1 MLKHK
6 ARKAITTGLAL
17 GMLATITMAA
27 PAIAETTDA
36 AATVTVSNTNNGDIL
51 TPDANGDFTYTND
64 SGMTTT
70 VHVVVSGNGSK
81 DENTGNYTVPA
92 LTYDKSNDDITFKAN
107 FNPNQGGMAMTGYT
121 KLDNAAGHYETN
133 SWEDDYSDSLPY
145 TIDENG
151 VTHINIHDA
160 FNISTQDIDGN
171 EDVYGGVAA
180 TWMKSWAAYDNFRL
194 QVNKGDGEFAS
205 NDPAMMFTPTAE
217 DMGNGF
223 TIPKTSLPT
232 KEGYHIKAFRTDKY
246 NQDVPVN
253 FTADGNAVL
262 SLAELTHTRIMAD
275 GATRYSRADT
285 WFNSITPIF
294 EADETT
300 PNPDANVV
308 TRYIIDGNGGTT
320 ATGETTIDVT
330 ADQNDHNGVWPPD
343 IEELFKRDGYRI
355 VGVSVHAQDDKADT
369 PAPEMPYPVA
379 DGTKTTTIDNT
390 GKKIITFT
398 KYIQWAKNDDITFID
413 GASKQFTNVPTDAGE
428 IKAPTNFVDK
438 NGNPVIGFTSI
449 RTGESVKPGQRIPDT
464 KKGNTFYAVFNGGE
478 LTDLIPEPDPVT
490 PPTPG
495 TDDNTQTDGVPPT
508 IEPVVGKNTVM
519 FYSGKLNKGETSV
532 TNTGEHADIVAP
544 NSEYSL
550 TDGTMVKR
558 WVSTDDNIVLMPGG
572 HYDADSIKDKVFV
585 ADYVTP
591 SPHDYDPNQEYPQN
605 VSHIQLIFH
614 GNGGTDEHGAIQYA
628 TSGDP
633 SATDLPVRPTYT
645 REGYTFKGWS
655 RNGYGTEVNVIT
667 ANNMINLKSIGKR
680 SVMADPND
688 PHKVIVV
695 YNVYAIWEKNETT
708 PDTPVTPPTPDTPD
722 TPGETPGTVTPDN
735 PVTPGNQNSTSST
748 NETPSQSTDTEK
760 TSKKKTDNPE
770 TGDAASSAGIIAG
783 IGVIFTSLGIMRKRR
798 NQ

>member
-6 ARKAITTGLAL
+6 ARMAITAGLAFS
-17 GMLATITMAA
+17 MLTTIATVT
-27 PAIAETTDA
+27 PAIAETTDTA
-36 AATVTVSNTNNGDIL
+36 TTVTVSATNNDDIL

-92 LTYDKSNDDITFKAN
+92 LTYDKSNDGITFKAN

-121 KLDNAAGHYETN
+121 KLDNAAGNYETN

-151 VTHINIHDA
+151 VTHINVHDA

-171 EDVYGGVAA
+171 EDKYGGVAA
-180 TWMKSWAAYDNFRL
+180 TWMKSWAAYDNFKL
-194 QVNKGDGEFAS
+194 QVNKGNGEYAS
-205 NDPAMMFTPTAE
+205 NDPAVMFTPTAE

-223 TIPKTSLPT
+223 TIPKASLPT

-294 EADETT
+294 EADEVT
-300 PNPDANVV
+300 P
-308 TRYIIDGNGGTT
+308 
-320 ATGETTIDVT
+320 
-330 ADQNDHNGVWPPD
+330 
-343 IEELFKRDGYRI
+343 
-355 VGVSVHAQDDKADT
+355 T
-369 PAPEMPYPVA
+369 PTP
-379 DGTKTTTIDNT
+379 
-390 GKKIITFT
+390 
-398 KYIQWAKNDDITFID
+398 Q
-413 GASKQFTNVPTDAGE
+413 
-428 IKAPTNFVDK
+428 
-438 NGNPVIGFTSI
+438 
-449 RTGESVKPGQRIPDT
+449 
-464 KKGNTFYAVFNGGE
+464 
-478 LTDLIPEPDPVT
+478 PDPTPDPAT
-490 PPTPG
+490 PPAPG
-495 TDDNTQTDGVPPT
+495 TDNHTPTDGVPPT
-508 IEPVVGKNTVM
+508 IEPVEGKNTVM
-519 FYSGKLNKGETSV
+519 FYSGKLNKGETSI
-532 TNTGEHADIVAP
+532 TNTGEHADVVAP

-550 TDGTMVKR
+550 VDGTMVKR
-558 WVSTDDNIVLMPGG
+558 WVSTDGNIVLMPGG

-585 ADYVTP
+585 ADYVTN

-605 VSHIQLIFH
+605 VSQIQLIFH

-680 SVMADPND
+680 SAMADPND

-695 YNVYAIWEKNETT
+695 YNVYAIWEKDE
-708 PDTPVTPPTPDTPD
+708 VTPDTPD
-722 TPGETPGTVTPDN
+722 TPVETPGTVTPDN
-735 PVTPGNQNSTSST
+735 PATPGNQNSTSSI

-770 TGDAASSAGIIAG
+770 TGDAASSAGIISG
-783 IGVIFTSLGIMRKRR
+783 IGAIFTSLGIMRKRR

>member
-1 MLKHK
+1 M
-6 ARKAITTGLAL
+6 AITAGLAFS
-17 GMLATITMAA
+17 MFTTIATVT
-27 PAIAETTDA
+27 PAIAETTDTA
-36 AATVTVSNTNNGDIL
+36 TTVTVSTTNNDDIL

-64 SGMTTT
+64 SGMATT

-92 LTYDKSNDDITFKAN
+92 LTYNKSNDDVTFKEN

-121 KLDNAAGHYETN
+121 KLDNAAGNYETN

-151 VTHINIHDA
+151 VTHINVHDA

-171 EDVYGGVAA
+171 EEKYGGVAA
-180 TWMKSWAAYDNFRL
+180 TWMKSWAAYDNFKL
-194 QVNKGDGEFAS
+194 QVNKGNGEYAS
-205 NDPAMMFTPTAE
+205 NDPAVMFTPTAE

-223 TIPKTSLPT
+223 TIPKASLPT

-253 FTADGNAVL
+253 FTTDGNAVL

-294 EADETT
+294 EADEVT
-300 PNPDANVV
+300 PTPTPEPD
-308 TRYIIDGNGGTT
+308 
-320 ATGETTIDVT
+320 
-330 ADQNDHNGVWPPD
+330 
-343 IEELFKRDGYRI
+343 
-355 VGVSVHAQDDKADT
+355 
-369 PAPEMPYPVA
+369 
-379 DGTKTTTIDNT
+379 
-390 GKKIITFT
+390 
-398 KYIQWAKNDDITFID
+398 
-413 GASKQFTNVPTDAGE
+413 PT
-428 IKAPTNFVDK
+428 
-438 NGNPVIGFTSI
+438 
-449 RTGESVKPGQRIPDT
+449 
-464 KKGNTFYAVFNGGE
+464 
-478 LTDLIPEPDPVT
+478 PDPVT

-495 TDDNTQTDGVPPT
+495 TDNHTPTDGVPPT
-508 IEPVVGKNTVM
+508 IEPVEGKNTVM
-519 FYSGKLNKGETSV
+519 FYSGKLNKGETSI
-532 TNTGEHADIVAP
+532 TNTGEHADVVAP

-550 TDGTMVKR
+550 VDGTMVKR
-558 WVSTDDNIVLMPGG
+558 WVSTDGNIVLMPGG

-585 ADYVTP
+585 ADYVTN

-605 VSHIQLIFH
+605 VSQIQLIFH
-614 GNGGTDEHGAIQYA
+614 GNGGVDEHGAIQYA

-688 PHKVIVV
+688 PHKFIVV
-695 YNVYAIWEKNETT
+695 YNVYAIWEKDEVT
-708 PDTPVTPPTPDTPD
+708 PDNPVTPPAPDTPD

-735 PVTPGNQNSTSST
+735 PVTPDNKNSTSST
-748 NETPSQSTDTEK
+748 NETPSQPTDTEK

-783 IGVIFTSLGIMRKRR
+783 IGAIFTSLGIMRKRR

>member
-1 MLKHK
+1 M
-6 ARKAITTGLAL
+6 AITAGLAFS
-17 GMLATITMAA
+17 MFTTIATVT
-27 PAIAETTDA
+27 PAIAETTDTET
-36 AATVTVSNTNNGDIL
+36 TVTVSTTNNGDIL

-70 VHVVVSGNGSK
+70 VHVVVFGNGSK

-121 KLDNAAGHYETN
+121 KIDNAAGNYETN

-151 VTHINIHDA
+151 VTHINVHDT

-180 TWMKSWAAYDNFRL
+180 TWIKSWAAYDNFRL
-194 QVNKGDGEFAS
+194 QVNKGNGEYAS
-205 NDPAMMFTPTAE
+205 NDPAVMFTPTAE

-223 TIPKTSLPT
+223 TIPKASLPT

-246 NQDVPVN
+246 NQNVPVN

-294 EADETT
+294 EADEVT
-300 PNPDANVV
+300 P
-308 TRYIIDGNGGTT
+308 
-320 ATGETTIDVT
+320 
-330 ADQNDHNGVWPPD
+330 
-343 IEELFKRDGYRI
+343 
-355 VGVSVHAQDDKADT
+355 T
-369 PAPEMPYPVA
+369 PTP
-379 DGTKTTTIDNT
+379 
-390 GKKIITFT
+390 
-398 KYIQWAKNDDITFID
+398 Q
-413 GASKQFTNVPTDAGE
+413 
-428 IKAPTNFVDK
+428 
-438 NGNPVIGFTSI
+438 
-449 RTGESVKPGQRIPDT
+449 
-464 KKGNTFYAVFNGGE
+464 
-478 LTDLIPEPDPVT
+478 PDPTPDPAT
-490 PPTPG
+490 PPAPG
-495 TDDNTQTDGVPPT
+495 TDNRTPTDGVPPT
-508 IEPVVGKNTVM
+508 IEPVEGKNTVM
-519 FYSGKLNKGETSV
+519 FYSGKLNKGETSI
-532 TNTGEHADIVAP
+532 TNTGEHADVVTP

-550 TDGTMVKR
+550 VDGTMVKR
-558 WVSTDDNIVLMPGG
+558 WVSTDGSIVLMPGG

-585 ADYVTP
+585 ADYVTN

-605 VSHIQLIFH
+605 VSQIQLIFH
-614 GNGGTDEHGAIQYA
+614 GNGGIDEHGAIQYA

-680 SVMADPND
+680 SVVADPND
-688 PHKVIVV
+688 PHKFIVV
-695 YNVYAIWEKNETT
+695 YNVYAIWEKDEVT
-708 PDTPVTPPTPDTPD
+708 PDNPVTPTTPDTPD
-722 TPGETPGTVTPDN
+722 TPGETPGTVAPDN
-735 PVTPGNQNSTSST
+735 PATPGNQNSTSSI

-783 IGVIFTSLGIMRKRR
+783 IGAIFTSLGIMRKRR

>member
-6 ARKAITTGLAL
+6 ARMAITAGLAFS
-17 GMLATITMAA
+17 MLTTIATVT
-27 PAIAETTDA
+27 PAIAETTDTET
-36 AATVTVSNTNNGDIL
+36 TVTVSTTNNDDIL

-81 DENTGNYTVPA
+81 DENTGNYTAPA

-121 KLDNAAGHYETN
+121 KIDNAAGNYETN

-171 EDVYGGVAA
+171 EEKYGGVAA
-180 TWMKSWAAYDNFRL
+180 TWMKSWAAYDNFKL
-194 QVNKGDGEFAS
+194 QVNKGNGEYAS
-205 NDPAMMFTPTAE
+205 NDPAVMFTPTAE
-217 DMGNGF
+217 DMGNDF
-223 TIPKTSLPT
+223 TIPKASLPT

-246 NQDVPVN
+246 NQNVPVN

-294 EADETT
+294 EADEVT
-300 PNPDANVV
+300 PTPTPEPD
-308 TRYIIDGNGGTT
+308 
-320 ATGETTIDVT
+320 
-330 ADQNDHNGVWPPD
+330 
-343 IEELFKRDGYRI
+343 
-355 VGVSVHAQDDKADT
+355 
-369 PAPEMPYPVA
+369 
-379 DGTKTTTIDNT
+379 
-390 GKKIITFT
+390 
-398 KYIQWAKNDDITFID
+398 
-413 GASKQFTNVPTDAGE
+413 PT
-428 IKAPTNFVDK
+428 
-438 NGNPVIGFTSI
+438 
-449 RTGESVKPGQRIPDT
+449 
-464 KKGNTFYAVFNGGE
+464 
-478 LTDLIPEPDPVT
+478 PDPVT

-495 TDDNTQTDGVPPT
+495 TDDHTPTDGVPPT
-508 IEPVVGKNTVM
+508 IEPVEGKNTVM
-519 FYSGKLNKGETSV
+519 FYSGKLNKGETSI
-532 TNTGEHADIVAP
+532 TNTGEHADVVAP

-550 TDGTMVKR
+550 VDGTMVKR
-558 WVSTDDNIVLMPGG
+558 WVSTDGNIVLMPGG

-585 ADYVTP
+585 ADYVTN

-605 VSHIQLIFH
+605 VSQIQLIFH
-614 GNGGTDEHGAIQYA
+614 GNGGVDEHGAIQYA

-680 SVMADPND
+680 SVMTDPND
-688 PHKVIVV
+688 PHKFIVV
-695 YNVYAIWEKNETT
+695 YNVYAIWEKDEVTPDN
-708 PDTPVTPPTPDTPD
+708 PDTPPAPDTPD
-722 TPGETPGTVTPDN
+722 TPGETPDTVTPDN
-735 PVTPGNQNSTSST
+735 PITPDNQNSTSST
-748 NETPSQSTDTEK
+748 DNAPSQSTDTEK

-783 IGVIFTSLGIMRKRR
+783 IGAIFTSLGIMRKRR

>member
-6 ARKAITTGLAL
+6 ARMAITAGLAFS
-17 GMLATITMAA
+17 MFTTIATVT
-27 PAIAETTDA
+27 PAIAETTDTA
-36 AATVTVSNTNNGDIL
+36 TTVTVSTTNNDDIL
-51 TPDANGDFTYTND
+51 TPDTNGDFTYTND

-70 VHVVVSGNGSK
+70 VNVVVSGNGSK

-121 KLDNAAGHYETN
+121 KVDNAAGNYETN

-151 VTHINIHDA
+151 VTHINVHDA

-171 EDVYGGVAA
+171 EDKYGGVAA
-180 TWMKSWAAYDNFRL
+180 TWMKSWAAYDNFKL
-194 QVNKGDGEFAS
+194 QVNKGNGEYAS
-205 NDPAMMFTPTAE
+205 NDPAVMFTPTAE

-223 TIPKTSLPT
+223 TIPKASLPT

-294 EADETT
+294 EADEVT
-300 PNPDANVV
+300 PTPTPEPD
-308 TRYIIDGNGGTT
+308 
-320 ATGETTIDVT
+320 
-330 ADQNDHNGVWPPD
+330 
-343 IEELFKRDGYRI
+343 
-355 VGVSVHAQDDKADT
+355 
-369 PAPEMPYPVA
+369 
-379 DGTKTTTIDNT
+379 
-390 GKKIITFT
+390 
-398 KYIQWAKNDDITFID
+398 
-413 GASKQFTNVPTDAGE
+413 PT
-428 IKAPTNFVDK
+428 
-438 NGNPVIGFTSI
+438 
-449 RTGESVKPGQRIPDT
+449 
-464 KKGNTFYAVFNGGE
+464 
-478 LTDLIPEPDPVT
+478 PDPVT

-495 TDDNTQTDGVPPT
+495 TDNHTPTDGVPP
-508 IEPVVGKNTVM
+508 ILEPVEGKNTVM
-519 FYSGKLNKGETSV
+519 FYSGKLNKGETSI
-532 TNTGEHADIVAP
+532 TNTGEHVDVVAP

-550 TDGTMVKR
+550 ADGTMVKR
-558 WVSTDDNIVLMPGG
+558 WVSTDGNIVLMPGG

-585 ADYVTP
+585 ADYITN

-605 VSHIQLIFH
+605 VSQIQLIFH
-614 GNGGTDEHGAIQYA
+614 GNGGVDEHGAIQYA

-695 YNVYAIWEKNETT
+695 YNVYAIWEKDEVT
-708 PDTPVTPPTPDTPD
+708 PDNPD

-735 PVTPGNQNSTSST
+735 PVTPGSQNSTSST

-783 IGVIFTSLGIMRKRR
+783 IGTIFTSLGIMRKRR

>member
-6 ARKAITTGLAL
+6 ARMAITAGLAFS
-17 GMLATITMAA
+17 MFTTIATVT
-27 PAIAETTDA
+27 PAIAETTDTA
-36 AATVTVSNTNNGDIL
+36 TTVTVSTTNNDDIL

-81 DENTGNYTVPA
+81 DENTGNYTAPA

-121 KLDNAAGHYETN
+121 KLDNAAGNYETN

-151 VTHINIHDA
+151 VTHINVHDA

-171 EDVYGGVAA
+171 EDKYGGVAA
-180 TWMKSWAAYDNFRL
+180 TWMKSWAAYDNFKL
-194 QVNKGDGEFAS
+194 QVNKGNGEYAS
-205 NDPAMMFTPTAE
+205 NDPAVMFTPTAE

-223 TIPKTSLPT
+223 TIPKASLPT

-246 NQDVPVN
+246 NQNVPVN

-294 EADETT
+294 EADEVTQT
-300 PNPDANVV
+300 PTPEPD
-308 TRYIIDGNGGTT
+308 
-320 ATGETTIDVT
+320 
-330 ADQNDHNGVWPPD
+330 
-343 IEELFKRDGYRI
+343 
-355 VGVSVHAQDDKADT
+355 
-369 PAPEMPYPVA
+369 
-379 DGTKTTTIDNT
+379 
-390 GKKIITFT
+390 
-398 KYIQWAKNDDITFID
+398 
-413 GASKQFTNVPTDAGE
+413 PT
-428 IKAPTNFVDK
+428 
-438 NGNPVIGFTSI
+438 
-449 RTGESVKPGQRIPDT
+449 
-464 KKGNTFYAVFNGGE
+464 
-478 LTDLIPEPDPVT
+478 PDPVT

-495 TDDNTQTDGVPPT
+495 TDDNTPTDGVPPT
-508 IEPVVGKNTVM
+508 IEPVEGKNTVM
-519 FYSGKLNKGETSV
+519 FYSGKLNKGETSI
-532 TNTGEHADIVAP
+532 TNTGEHADVVAP

-550 TDGTMVKR
+550 VNGTMVKR
-558 WVSTDDNIVLMPGG
+558 WVSTDGNIVLMPGG

-585 ADYVTP
+585 ADYVTN

-605 VSHIQLIFH
+605 VSQIQLIFH
-614 GNGGTDEHGAIQYA
+614 GNGGVDEHGAIQYA

-688 PHKVIVV
+688 PHKFIVV
-695 YNVYAIWEKNETT
+695 YNVYAIWEKDEVT
-708 PDTPVTPPTPDTPD
+708 PDNPVTPPTPDTPD

-735 PVTPGNQNSTSST
+735 PVTPDNQNSTSST

-783 IGVIFTSLGIMRKRR
+783 IGAIFTSLGIMRKRR

>member
-6 ARKAITTGLAL
+6 ARMAITAGLAFS
-17 GMLATITMAA
+17 MLTTIATVT
-27 PAIAETTDA
+27 PAIAETTDTET
-36 AATVTVSNTNNGDIL
+36 TVTVSTTNNDDIL
-51 TPDANGDFTYTND
+51 TPDANGDLTYTND

-121 KLDNAAGHYETN
+121 KLDNAAGNYETN

-151 VTHINIHDA
+151 VTHINVHDA

-171 EDVYGGVAA
+171 EDKYGGVAA
-180 TWMKSWAAYDNFRL
+180 TWMKSWAAYDNFKL
-194 QVNKGDGEFAS
+194 QVNKGNGEYAS
-205 NDPAMMFTPTAE
+205 NDPAVMFTPTAE

-223 TIPKTSLPT
+223 TIPKASLPT

-246 NQDVPVN
+246 NQNVPVN

-294 EADETT
+294 EADEVT
-300 PNPDANVV
+300 PTPTPEPD
-308 TRYIIDGNGGTT
+308 
-320 ATGETTIDVT
+320 
-330 ADQNDHNGVWPPD
+330 
-343 IEELFKRDGYRI
+343 
-355 VGVSVHAQDDKADT
+355 
-369 PAPEMPYPVA
+369 
-379 DGTKTTTIDNT
+379 
-390 GKKIITFT
+390 
-398 KYIQWAKNDDITFID
+398 
-413 GASKQFTNVPTDAGE
+413 PT
-428 IKAPTNFVDK
+428 
-438 NGNPVIGFTSI
+438 
-449 RTGESVKPGQRIPDT
+449 
-464 KKGNTFYAVFNGGE
+464 
-478 LTDLIPEPDPVT
+478 PDPVT

-495 TDDNTQTDGVPPT
+495 TDNHTPTDGVPPT
-508 IEPVVGKNTVM
+508 IEPVEGKNTVM
-519 FYSGKLNKGETSV
+519 FYSGKLNKGETSI
-532 TNTGEHADIVAP
+532 TNTGEHADVVAP

-550 TDGTMVKR
+550 VDGTMVKR
-558 WVSTDDNIVLMPGG
+558 WVSTDGNIVLMPGG

-585 ADYVTP
+585 ADYVTN

-605 VSHIQLIFH
+605 VSQIQLIFH
-614 GNGGTDEHGAIQYA
+614 GNGGIDEHGAIQYVI
-628 TSGDP
+628 SGDP

-655 RNGYGTEVNVIT
+655 RNGYGTEINVIT

-688 PHKVIVV
+688 PHKFVVV
-695 YNVYAIWEKNETT
+695 YNVYAIWEKDEVTPDN
-708 PDTPVTPPTPDTPD
+708 PDTPPAPDTPD

-735 PVTPGNQNSTSST
+735 PATPGNQNSTSST

-770 TGDAASSAGIIAG
+770 TGDTASSAGIIAG
-783 IGVIFTSLGIMRKRR
+783 IGAIFTSLGIMRKRR

>member
-6 ARKAITTGLAL
+6 ARMAITAGLAFS
-17 GMLATITMAA
+17 MFTTIATVT
-27 PAIAETTDA
+27 PAIAETTDTA
-36 AATVTVSNTNNGDIL
+36 TTVTVSTTNNDDIL

-92 LTYDKSNDDITFKAN
+92 LTYDKSNYDITFKAN

-121 KLDNAAGHYETN
+121 KIDNAAGNYETN

-151 VTHINIHDA
+151 VTHINVHDT

-171 EDVYGGVAA
+171 EDKYGGVAA
-180 TWMKSWAAYDNFRL
+180 TWMKSWAAYDNFKL
-194 QVNKGDGEFAS
+194 QVNKGNGEYAS
-205 NDPAMMFTPTAE
+205 NDPAVMFTPTAE

-223 TIPKTSLPT
+223 TIPKASLPT
-232 KEGYHIKAFRTDKY
+232 KEGYHIKAFHTDKY
-246 NQDVPVN
+246 DQDVPVN

-294 EADETT
+294 EADEVT
-300 PNPDANVV
+300 P
-308 TRYIIDGNGGTT
+308 
-320 ATGETTIDVT
+320 
-330 ADQNDHNGVWPPD
+330 
-343 IEELFKRDGYRI
+343 
-355 VGVSVHAQDDKADT
+355 T
-369 PAPEMPYPVA
+369 PAP
-379 DGTKTTTIDNT
+379 
-390 GKKIITFT
+390 
-398 KYIQWAKNDDITFID
+398 Q
-413 GASKQFTNVPTDAGE
+413 
-428 IKAPTNFVDK
+428 
-438 NGNPVIGFTSI
+438 
-449 RTGESVKPGQRIPDT
+449 
-464 KKGNTFYAVFNGGE
+464 
-478 LTDLIPEPDPVT
+478 PDPTPDPAT
-490 PPTPG
+490 PPAPG
-495 TDDNTQTDGVPPT
+495 TDNHTPTDGVPPT
-508 IEPVVGKNTVM
+508 IEPVEGKNTVM
-519 FYSGKLNKGETSV
+519 FYSGKLNKGETSI
-532 TNTGEHADIVAP
+532 TNTGEHADVVAP

-550 TDGTMVKR
+550 VDGTMVKR
-558 WVSTDDNIVLMPGG
+558 WVSTDGNIVLMPGG

-585 ADYVTP
+585 ADYVTN

-605 VSHIQLIFH
+605 VSQIQLIFH
-614 GNGGTDEHGAIQYA
+614 GNGGVDEHGAIQYA

-655 RNGYGTEVNVIT
+655 RNGYGSEVNVIT

-695 YNVYAIWEKNETT
+695 YNVYAIWEKDEVT
-708 PDTPVTPPTPDTPD
+708 PDNPDTPPTPDTPD

-735 PVTPGNQNSTSST
+735 PVTPDNQNSTSST

-783 IGVIFTSLGIMRKRR
+783 IGAIFTSLGIMRKRR

>member
-1 MLKHK
+1 M
-6 ARKAITTGLAL
+6 AITAGLAFS
-17 GMLATITMAA
+17 MFTTIATVT
-27 PAIAETTDA
+27 PAIAETTDTET
-36 AATVTVSNTNNGDIL
+36 TVTVSTTNNDDIL

-64 SGMTTT
+64 SGMTTK

-121 KLDNAAGHYETN
+121 KLDNAAGNYETN

-151 VTHINIHDA
+151 VTHINVHDA

-171 EDVYGGVAA
+171 EDKYGGVAA
-180 TWMKSWAAYDNFRL
+180 TWMKSWAAYDNFKL
-194 QVNKGDGEFAS
+194 QVNKGNGEYTS
-205 NDPAMMFTPTAE
+205 NDPAVMFTPTPE

-223 TIPKTSLPT
+223 TIQKASLPT

-246 NQDVPVN
+246 DQDVPVN
-253 FTADGNAVL
+253 FTTDGNAVL

-294 EADETT
+294 EADEVT
-300 PNPDANVV
+300 P
-308 TRYIIDGNGGTT
+308 
-320 ATGETTIDVT
+320 
-330 ADQNDHNGVWPPD
+330 
-343 IEELFKRDGYRI
+343 
-355 VGVSVHAQDDKADT
+355 T
-369 PAPEMPYPVA
+369 P
-379 DGTKTTTIDNT
+379 T
-390 GKKIITFT
+390 
-398 KYIQWAKNDDITFID
+398 
-413 GASKQFTNVPTDAGE
+413 
-428 IKAPTNFVDK
+428 
-438 NGNPVIGFTSI
+438 
-449 RTGESVKPGQRIPDT
+449 
-464 KKGNTFYAVFNGGE
+464 
-478 LTDLIPEPDPVT
+478 PEPDPTPDPAT

-495 TDDNTQTDGVPPT
+495 TDDSTPTDGVPPT
-508 IEPVVGKNTVM
+508 IEPVEGKNTVM
-519 FYSGKLNKGETSV
+519 FYSGKLNKGETSI
-532 TNTGEHADIVAP
+532 TNTGEHADVVAP

-550 TDGTMVKR
+550 ADGTMVKR
-558 WVSTDDNIVLMPGG
+558 WVSTDGNIVLMPGG

-585 ADYVTP
+585 ADYVTN

-605 VSHIQLIFH
+605 VSQIQLIFH
-614 GNGGTDEHGAIQYA
+614 GNGGVDEHGAIQYA

-695 YNVYAIWEKNETT
+695 YNVYAIWEKDEVTPDN
-708 PDTPVTPPTPDTPD
+708 PDTPPAPDTPD
-722 TPGETPGTVTPDN
+722 TPGETPGTVAPDN

-770 TGDAASSAGIIAG
+770 TGDAASSAGIIAD
-783 IGVIFTSLGIMRKRR
+783 IGTIFTSLGIMRKRR

>member
-1 MLKHK
+1 M
-6 ARKAITTGLAL
+6 AITAGLAFS
-17 GMLATITMAA
+17 MFTTIATVT
-27 PAIAETTDA
+27 PAIAETTDTET
-36 AATVTVSNTNNGDIL
+36 TVTVSTTNNDDIL

-64 SGMTTT
+64 FGMTTT

-121 KLDNAAGHYETN
+121 KLDNAAGNYETN

-151 VTHINIHDA
+151 VTHINVHDA

-171 EDVYGGVAA
+171 EDKYGGVAA
-180 TWMKSWAAYDNFRL
+180 TWMKSWAAYDNFKL
-194 QVNKGDGEFAS
+194 QVNKGNGEYAS
-205 NDPAMMFTPTAE
+205 NDPAVMFTPTAE

-223 TIPKTSLPT
+223 TIPKASLPT

-246 NQDVPVN
+246 DQDVPVN

-294 EADETT
+294 EADEVT
-300 PNPDANVV
+300 P
-308 TRYIIDGNGGTT
+308 
-320 ATGETTIDVT
+320 
-330 ADQNDHNGVWPPD
+330 
-343 IEELFKRDGYRI
+343 
-355 VGVSVHAQDDKADT
+355 T
-369 PAPEMPYPVA
+369 PTP
-379 DGTKTTTIDNT
+379 
-390 GKKIITFT
+390 
-398 KYIQWAKNDDITFID
+398 Q
-413 GASKQFTNVPTDAGE
+413 
-428 IKAPTNFVDK
+428 
-438 NGNPVIGFTSI
+438 
-449 RTGESVKPGQRIPDT
+449 
-464 KKGNTFYAVFNGGE
+464 
-478 LTDLIPEPDPVT
+478 PDPTPDPAT
-490 PPTPG
+490 PPAPG
-495 TDDNTQTDGVPPT
+495 TDNHTPTDGVPPT
-508 IEPVVGKNTVM
+508 IEPVEGKNTVM
-519 FYSGKLNKGETSV
+519 FYSGKLNKGETSI
-532 TNTGEHADIVAP
+532 TNTGEHADVVAP

-550 TDGTMVKR
+550 VDGTMVKR
-558 WVSTDDNIVLMPGG
+558 WVSIDGNIVLMPGG

-585 ADYVTP
+585 ADYVTN

-605 VSHIQLIFH
+605 VSQIQLIFH
-614 GNGGTDEHGAIQYA
+614 GNGGVDEHGAIQYA

-667 ANNMINLKSIGKR
+667 ANNMINLKSVGKR

-695 YNVYAIWEKNETT
+695 YNVYAIWEKDEVT
-708 PDTPVTPPTPDTPD
+708 PDNPVTPPAPDTPD

-735 PVTPGNQNSTSST
+735 PVTPDNQNSTSST

-783 IGVIFTSLGIMRKRR
+783 IGAIFTSLGIMRKRR

>member
-6 ARKAITTGLAL
+6 ARMAITAGLAFS
-17 GMLATITMAA
+17 MLTTIATVT
-27 PAIAETTDA
+27 PAIAETTDTETT
-36 AATVTVSNTNNGDIL
+36 ATVSTTNNDDIL

-121 KLDNAAGHYETN
+121 KLDNAAGNYETN

-151 VTHINIHDA
+151 VTHINVHDA

-171 EDVYGGVAA
+171 EDKYGGVAA
-180 TWMKSWAAYDNFRL
+180 TWMKSWAAYDNFKL
-194 QVNKGDGEFAS
+194 QVNKGNGEYAS
-205 NDPAMMFTPTAE
+205 NDQAVMFTPTAE

-223 TIPKTSLPT
+223 TIQKESLPT

-246 NQDVPVN
+246 DQDVPVN

-294 EADETT
+294 EADEVT
-300 PNPDANVV
+300 P
-308 TRYIIDGNGGTT
+308 
-320 ATGETTIDVT
+320 
-330 ADQNDHNGVWPPD
+330 
-343 IEELFKRDGYRI
+343 
-355 VGVSVHAQDDKADT
+355 T
-369 PAPEMPYPVA
+369 PTP
-379 DGTKTTTIDNT
+379 
-390 GKKIITFT
+390 
-398 KYIQWAKNDDITFID
+398 Q
-413 GASKQFTNVPTDAGE
+413 
-428 IKAPTNFVDK
+428 
-438 NGNPVIGFTSI
+438 
-449 RTGESVKPGQRIPDT
+449 
-464 KKGNTFYAVFNGGE
+464 
-478 LTDLIPEPDPVT
+478 PDPTPDPAT
-490 PPTPG
+490 PPAPG
-495 TDDNTQTDGVPPT
+495 TDNHTPTDGVPPT
-508 IEPVVGKNTVM
+508 IEPVEGKNTVM

-532 TNTGEHADIVAP
+532 TNTGEHADVVAP

-550 TDGTMVKR
+550 VDGTMVKR
-558 WVSTDDNIVLMPGG
+558 WVSTDGNIVLMPGG

-585 ADYVTP
+585 ADYVTN

-605 VSHIQLIFH
+605 VSQIQLIFH
-614 GNGGTDEHGAIQYA
+614 GNGGVDEHGAIQYA

-688 PHKVIVV
+688 PHKFIVV
-695 YNVYAIWEKNETT
+695 YNVYAIWEKDEVT
-708 PDTPVTPPTPDTPD
+708 PDNPVTPPTPDTPD
-722 TPGETPGTVTPDN
+722 APGETPGTVTPDN
-735 PVTPGNQNSTSST
+735 PVAPGNQNSTSST

-770 TGDAASSAGIIAG
+770 TGDAVSSEGIIAG
-783 IGVIFTSLGIMRKRR
+783 IGAIFTSLGIMRKRR

>member
-6 ARKAITTGLAL
+6 ARKAITAGLAFS
-17 GMLATITMAA
+17 MFTTIATVT
-27 PAIAETTDA
+27 PAIAETTDTA
-36 AATVTVSNTNNGDIL
+36 TTVTVSTTNNDDIL

-70 VHVVVSGNGSK
+70 VNVVVSGNGSK

-121 KLDNAAGHYETN
+121 KIDNAAGNYETN

-145 TIDENG
+145 TIDKNG
-151 VTHINIHDA
+151 VTHINVHDA

-171 EDVYGGVAA
+171 EDKYGGVAA
-180 TWMKSWAAYDNFRL
+180 TWMKSWAAYDNFKL
-194 QVNKGDGEFAS
+194 QVNKGNGEYAS
-205 NDPAMMFTPTAE
+205 NDPAVMFTPTAE

-223 TIPKTSLPT
+223 TIPKASLPT

-246 NQDVPVN
+246 NQNVPVN

-294 EADETT
+294 EADEVT
-300 PNPDANVV
+300 PTPTPTPEPD
-308 TRYIIDGNGGTT
+308 
-320 ATGETTIDVT
+320 
-330 ADQNDHNGVWPPD
+330 
-343 IEELFKRDGYRI
+343 
-355 VGVSVHAQDDKADT
+355 
-369 PAPEMPYPVA
+369 
-379 DGTKTTTIDNT
+379 
-390 GKKIITFT
+390 
-398 KYIQWAKNDDITFID
+398 
-413 GASKQFTNVPTDAGE
+413 PT
-428 IKAPTNFVDK
+428 
-438 NGNPVIGFTSI
+438 
-449 RTGESVKPGQRIPDT
+449 
-464 KKGNTFYAVFNGGE
+464 
-478 LTDLIPEPDPVT
+478 PDPVT

-495 TDDNTQTDGVPPT
+495 TDDSTPTDGVPPT
-508 IEPVVGKNTVM
+508 IEPVEGKNTVM
-519 FYSGKLNKGETSV
+519 FYSGKLNKGETSI
-532 TNTGEHADIVAP
+532 TNTGEHADVVAP

-550 TDGTMVKR
+550 ADGTMVKR
-558 WVSTDDNIVLMPGG
+558 WVSTDGNIVLMPGG

-585 ADYVTP
+585 ADYVTN

-605 VSHIQLIFH
+605 VSQIQLIFH
-614 GNGGTDEHGAIQYA
+614 GNGGVDEHGAIQYA

-695 YNVYAIWEKNETT
+695 YNVYAIWEKDEVT
-708 PDTPVTPPTPDTPD
+708 PDNPVTPPTPDTPD
-722 TPGETPGTVTPDN
+722 TPGETPGTVTSDN
-735 PVTPGNQNSTSST
+735 PVTPDNQNSTSST

-783 IGVIFTSLGIMRKRR
+783 IGAIFTSLGIMRKRR

>member
-17 GMLATITMAA
+17 GMLATITMVT
-27 PAIAETTDA
+27 PAIAETTDTA
-36 AATVTVSNTNNGDIL
+36 TTATVSTTNTDDIL

-121 KLDNAAGHYETN
+121 KIDNAAGNYETN
-133 SWEDDYSDSLPY
+133 SWEYDYSDSIPY

-151 VTHINIHDA
+151 VTHINVHDA

-171 EDVYGGVAA
+171 EDKYGGVAA
-180 TWMKSWAAYDNFRL
+180 TWMKSWAAYDNFKL
-194 QVNKGDGEFAS
+194 QVNKGNGEYAS
-205 NDPAMMFTPTAE
+205 NDPAVMFTPTAE

-294 EADETT
+294 EADE
-300 PNPDANVV
+300 V
-308 TRYIIDGNGGTT
+308 
-320 ATGETTIDVT
+320 
-330 ADQNDHNGVWPPD
+330 
-343 IEELFKRDGYRI
+343 
-355 VGVSVHAQDDKADT
+355 T
-369 PAPEMPYPVA
+369 PAPTPEP
-379 DGTKTTTIDNT
+379 D
-390 GKKIITFT
+390 
-398 KYIQWAKNDDITFID
+398 
-413 GASKQFTNVPTDAGE
+413 PT
-428 IKAPTNFVDK
+428 
-438 NGNPVIGFTSI
+438 
-449 RTGESVKPGQRIPDT
+449 
-464 KKGNTFYAVFNGGE
+464 
-478 LTDLIPEPDPVT
+478 PDPVT

-495 TDDNTQTDGVPPT
+495 TDNHTPTDGVPPT
-508 IEPVVGKNTVM
+508 IEPVEGKNTVM
-519 FYSGKLNKGETSV
+519 FYSGKLNKGETSI
-532 TNTGEHADIVAP
+532 TNTGEHADVVAP

-550 TDGTMVKR
+550 VDGTMVKR
-558 WVSTDDNIVLMPGG
+558 WVSTDGNIVLMPGG

-585 ADYVTP
+585 ADYVTN

-605 VSHIQLIFH
+605 VSQIQLIFH
-614 GNGGTDEHGAIQYA
+614 GNGGVDEHGAIQYA

-633 SATDLPVRPTYT
+633 SATDLSVRPTFT
-645 REGYTFKGWS
+645 RDGYTFKGWS

-688 PHKVIVV
+688 PHKFIVV
-695 YNVYAIWEKNETT
+695 YNVYAIWEKDEVT
-708 PDTPVTPPTPDTPD
+708 PDNPDTPPTPDTPD
-722 TPGETPGTVTPDN
+722 TPGETPDTVTPDN
-735 PVTPGNQNSTSST
+735 PATPGNQNSTSST

-760 TSKKKTDNPE
+760 ASKKKTDNPE

-783 IGVIFTSLGIMRKRR
+783 IGAIFTSLGIMRKRR
-798 NQ
+798 NH

>member
-1 MLKHK
+1 M
-6 ARKAITTGLAL
+6 AITAGLAFS
-17 GMLATITMAA
+17 MFTTIATVT
-27 PAIAETTDA
+27 PAIAETTDTA
-36 AATVTVSNTNNGDIL
+36 TTVTVSTTNNDDIL

-92 LTYDKSNDDITFKAN
+92 LTYDKSNYDITFKAN

-121 KLDNAAGHYETN
+121 KIDNAAGNYETN

-151 VTHINIHDA
+151 VTHINVHDT

-171 EDVYGGVAA
+171 EDKYGGVAA
-180 TWMKSWAAYDNFRL
+180 TWMKSWAAYDNFKL
-194 QVNKGDGEFAS
+194 QVNKGNGEYAS
-205 NDPAMMFTPTAE
+205 NDPAVMFTPTAE

-223 TIPKTSLPT
+223 TIPKASLPT
-232 KEGYHIKAFRTDKY
+232 KEGYHIKAFHTDKY
-246 NQDVPVN
+246 DQDVPVN

-294 EADETT
+294 EADEVT
-300 PNPDANVV
+300 P
-308 TRYIIDGNGGTT
+308 
-320 ATGETTIDVT
+320 
-330 ADQNDHNGVWPPD
+330 
-343 IEELFKRDGYRI
+343 
-355 VGVSVHAQDDKADT
+355 T
-369 PAPEMPYPVA
+369 PAP
-379 DGTKTTTIDNT
+379 
-390 GKKIITFT
+390 
-398 KYIQWAKNDDITFID
+398 Q
-413 GASKQFTNVPTDAGE
+413 
-428 IKAPTNFVDK
+428 
-438 NGNPVIGFTSI
+438 
-449 RTGESVKPGQRIPDT
+449 
-464 KKGNTFYAVFNGGE
+464 
-478 LTDLIPEPDPVT
+478 PDPTPDPAT
-490 PPTPG
+490 PPAPG
-495 TDDNTQTDGVPPT
+495 TDNHTPTDGVPPT
-508 IEPVVGKNTVM
+508 IEPVEGKNTVM
-519 FYSGKLNKGETSV
+519 FYSGKLNKGETSI
-532 TNTGEHADIVAP
+532 TNTGEHADVVAP

-550 TDGTMVKR
+550 VDGTMVKR
-558 WVSTDDNIVLMPGG
+558 WVSTDGNIVLMPGG

-585 ADYVTP
+585 ADYVTN

-605 VSHIQLIFH
+605 VSQIQLIFH
-614 GNGGTDEHGAIQYA
+614 GNGGVDEHGAIQYA

-655 RNGYGTEVNVIT
+655 RNGYGSEVNVIT

-695 YNVYAIWEKNETT
+695 YNVYAIWEKDEVT
-708 PDTPVTPPTPDTPD
+708 PDNPDTPPTPDTPD

-735 PVTPGNQNSTSST
+735 PVTPDNQNSTSST

-783 IGVIFTSLGIMRKRR
+783 IGAIFTSLGIMRKRR

>member
-17 GMLATITMAA
+17 GMLATITMVT
-27 PAIAETTDA
+27 PAIAETTDT

-121 KLDNAAGHYETN
+121 KLDNAAGNYETN

-151 VTHINIHDA
+151 VTHINVHDA

-171 EDVYGGVAA
+171 EDKYGGVAA
-180 TWMKSWAAYDNFRL
+180 TWMKSWAAYDNFKL
-194 QVNKGDGEFAS
+194 QVNKGNGEYAS
-205 NDPAMMFTPTAE
+205 NDPAVVFTPTAE

-223 TIPKTSLPT
+223 TIPKASLPT

-246 NQDVPVN
+246 NQNVPVN

-294 EADETT
+294 ETDEVTQT
-300 PNPDANVV
+300 PTPEPD
-308 TRYIIDGNGGTT
+308 
-320 ATGETTIDVT
+320 
-330 ADQNDHNGVWPPD
+330 
-343 IEELFKRDGYRI
+343 
-355 VGVSVHAQDDKADT
+355 
-369 PAPEMPYPVA
+369 
-379 DGTKTTTIDNT
+379 
-390 GKKIITFT
+390 
-398 KYIQWAKNDDITFID
+398 
-413 GASKQFTNVPTDAGE
+413 PT
-428 IKAPTNFVDK
+428 
-438 NGNPVIGFTSI
+438 
-449 RTGESVKPGQRIPDT
+449 
-464 KKGNTFYAVFNGGE
+464 
-478 LTDLIPEPDPVT
+478 PDPVT

-495 TDDNTQTDGVPPT
+495 TDDSTPTDGVPPT
-508 IEPVVGKNTVM
+508 IETVEGKNTVM
-519 FYSGKLNKGETSV
+519 FYSGKLNKGETSI
-532 TNTGEHADIVAP
+532 TNTGEHADVVAP

-550 TDGTMVKR
+550 VDGTMVKR
-558 WVSTDDNIVLMPGG
+558 WVSTDGNIVLMPGG

-585 ADYVTP
+585 ADYVTN

-605 VSHIQLIFH
+605 VSQIQLIFH
-614 GNGGTDEHGAIQYA
+614 GNGGVDEHGAIQYA

-633 SATDLPVRPTYT
+633 SVTDLPVRPTYT

-695 YNVYAIWEKNETT
+695 YNVYAIWEKDEAT
-708 PDTPVTPPTPDTPD
+708 PDNPVTPPAPDTPD
-722 TPGETPGTVTPDN
+722 TPGETPGTVTSDN
-735 PVTPGNQNSTSST
+735 PVTPDNQNSTSST

-783 IGVIFTSLGIMRKRR
+783 IGAIFTSLGIMRKRR

>member
-1 MLKHK
+1 M
-6 ARKAITTGLAL
+6 AITAGLAFS
-17 GMLATITMAA
+17 MFTTIATVT
-27 PAIAETTDA
+27 PAIAETTDTA
-36 AATVTVSNTNNGDIL
+36 TTVTVSTTNNDDIL

-92 LTYDKSNDDITFKAN
+92 LTYDKSNDDVTFKAN

-121 KLDNAAGHYETN
+121 KLDNAAGNYETN

-151 VTHINIHDA
+151 VTHINVHDA

-171 EDVYGGVAA
+171 EDKYGGVAA
-180 TWMKSWAAYDNFRL
+180 TWMKSWAAYDNFKL
-194 QVNKGDGEFAS
+194 QVNKGNGEYAS
-205 NDPAMMFTPTAE
+205 NDPAVMFTPTAE

-223 TIPKTSLPT
+223 TIPKASLPT

-246 NQDVPVN
+246 NQNVPVN
-253 FTADGNAVL
+253 FTADGNTVL

-294 EADETT
+294 EADEVT
-300 PNPDANVV
+300 P
-308 TRYIIDGNGGTT
+308 
-320 ATGETTIDVT
+320 
-330 ADQNDHNGVWPPD
+330 
-343 IEELFKRDGYRI
+343 
-355 VGVSVHAQDDKADT
+355 T
-369 PAPEMPYPVA
+369 P
-379 DGTKTTTIDNT
+379 T
-390 GKKIITFT
+390 
-398 KYIQWAKNDDITFID
+398 
-413 GASKQFTNVPTDAGE
+413 
-428 IKAPTNFVDK
+428 
-438 NGNPVIGFTSI
+438 
-449 RTGESVKPGQRIPDT
+449 
-464 KKGNTFYAVFNGGE
+464 
-478 LTDLIPEPDPVT
+478 PEPDPTPDPAT

-495 TDDNTQTDGVPPT
+495 TDNHTPTDGVPPT
-508 IEPVVGKNTVM
+508 IEPVEGKNTVM
-519 FYSGKLNKGETSV
+519 FYSGKLNKGETSI
-532 TNTGEHADIVAP
+532 TNTGEHADVVAP

-550 TDGTMVKR
+550 ADGTMVKR
-558 WVSTDDNIVLMPGG
+558 WVSTDGNIVLMPGG

-585 ADYVTP
+585 ADYVTN

-605 VSHIQLIFH
+605 VSQIQLIFH
-614 GNGGTDEHGAIQYA
+614 ANGGVDEHGAIQYA

-680 SVMADPND
+680 SVVADPND
-688 PHKVIVV
+688 PHKFIVV
-695 YNVYAIWEKNETT
+695 YNVYAIWEKDKVT
-708 PDTPVTPPTPDTPD
+708 PDNHDTPPAPDTPD
-722 TPGETPGTVTPDN
+722 TPGETPDTVTPDN
-735 PVTPGNQNSTSST
+735 PVTTDNQSNTSST
-748 NETPSQSTDTEK
+748 DNAPSQSTDTEK

-783 IGVIFTSLGIMRKRR
+783 IGAIFTSLGIMRKRR

>member
-1 MLKHK
+1 M
-6 ARKAITTGLAL
+6 AITAGLAFS
-17 GMLATITMAA
+17 MLTTIATVT
-27 PAIAETTDA
+27 PAIAETTDTET
-36 AATVTVSNTNNGDIL
+36 TVTVSTTNNDDIL
-51 TPDANGDFTYTND
+51 TSDANGDFTYTND

-81 DENTGNYTVPA
+81 DENAGNYTVPA

-121 KLDNAAGHYETN
+121 KLDNAAGNYETN

-151 VTHINIHDA
+151 VTHINVHDA

-171 EDVYGGVAA
+171 EDKYGGVAA
-180 TWMKSWAAYDNFRL
+180 TWMKSWAAYDNFKL
-194 QVNKGDGEFAS
+194 QVNKGNGEYAS
-205 NDPAMMFTPTAE
+205 NDPAVMFTPTAE

-223 TIPKTSLPT
+223 TIPKASLPT

-246 NQDVPVN
+246 DQDVPVN

-294 EADETT
+294 EADEVT
-300 PNPDANVV
+300 PTPTPKPD
-308 TRYIIDGNGGTT
+308 
-320 ATGETTIDVT
+320 
-330 ADQNDHNGVWPPD
+330 
-343 IEELFKRDGYRI
+343 
-355 VGVSVHAQDDKADT
+355 
-369 PAPEMPYPVA
+369 
-379 DGTKTTTIDNT
+379 
-390 GKKIITFT
+390 
-398 KYIQWAKNDDITFID
+398 
-413 GASKQFTNVPTDAGE
+413 PT
-428 IKAPTNFVDK
+428 
-438 NGNPVIGFTSI
+438 
-449 RTGESVKPGQRIPDT
+449 
-464 KKGNTFYAVFNGGE
+464 
-478 LTDLIPEPDPVT
+478 PDPVA

-495 TDDNTQTDGVPPT
+495 TDDNTPTDGIPPT
-508 IEPVVGKNTVM
+508 IEPVEGKNTVM
-519 FYSGKLNKGETSV
+519 FYSGKLNKGETSI
-532 TNTGEHADIVAP
+532 TNTGEHADVVAP

-550 TDGTMVKR
+550 ADGTMVKR
-558 WVSTDDNIVLMPGG
+558 WVSTDGSIVLMPGG

-585 ADYVTP
+585 ADYVTN

-605 VSHIQLIFH
+605 VSQIQLIFH

-680 SVMADPND
+680 SVMEDPND

-695 YNVYAIWEKNETT
+695 YNVYAIWEKDEVT
-708 PDTPVTPPTPDTPD
+708 PDNPVTPPAPDTPY
-722 TPGETPGTVTPDN
+722 TPSETPGTVTPDN
-735 PVTPGNQNSTSST
+735 PVTPDNQNSTSST

-783 IGVIFTSLGIMRKRR
+783 IGAIFTSLGIMRKRR

>member
-1 MLKHK
+1 MLKRK
-6 ARKAITTGLAL
+6 ARMAITAGLAFS
-17 GMLATITMAA
+17 MLTTIATVT
-27 PAIAETTDA
+27 PAIAETTDTET
-36 AATVTVSNTNNGDIL
+36 TVTVSTTNNDDIL

-81 DENTGNYTVPA
+81 DENTSNYTVPA

-121 KLDNAAGHYETN
+121 KLDNAAGNYETN

-151 VTHINIHDA
+151 VTHINVHDA

-171 EDVYGGVAA
+171 EDKYGGVAA
-180 TWMKSWAAYDNFRL
+180 TWMKSWAAYDNFKL
-194 QVNKGDGEFAS
+194 QVNKGNGEYAS
-205 NDPAMMFTPTAE
+205 NDPAVMFTPTAE

-223 TIPKTSLPT
+223 TIPKASLPT

-246 NQDVPVN
+246 NQNVPVN

-294 EADETT
+294 EADEVT
-300 PNPDANVV
+300 P
-308 TRYIIDGNGGTT
+308 
-320 ATGETTIDVT
+320 
-330 ADQNDHNGVWPPD
+330 
-343 IEELFKRDGYRI
+343 
-355 VGVSVHAQDDKADT
+355 T
-369 PAPEMPYPVA
+369 P
-379 DGTKTTTIDNT
+379 T
-390 GKKIITFT
+390 
-398 KYIQWAKNDDITFID
+398 
-413 GASKQFTNVPTDAGE
+413 
-428 IKAPTNFVDK
+428 
-438 NGNPVIGFTSI
+438 
-449 RTGESVKPGQRIPDT
+449 
-464 KKGNTFYAVFNGGE
+464 
-478 LTDLIPEPDPVT
+478 PEPDPTPDPVI

-495 TDDNTQTDGVPPT
+495 TDDNTPTDGVPPT
-508 IEPVVGKNTVM
+508 IEPVEGKNTVM
-519 FYSGKLNKGETSV
+519 FYSGKLNKGETSI
-532 TNTGEHADIVAP
+532 TNTGEHADVVAP

-550 TDGTMVKR
+550 VDGTMVKR
-558 WVSTDDNIVLMPGG
+558 WVSTDGNIVLMPGG

-585 ADYVTP
+585 ADYVTN

-605 VSHIQLIFH
+605 VSQIQLIFH
-614 GNGGTDEHGAIQYA
+614 GNGGVDEHGAIQYA

-695 YNVYAIWEKNETT
+695 YNVYAIWEKDEVTPDN
-708 PDTPVTPPTPDTPD
+708 PDTPPAPDTPD
-722 TPGETPGTVTPDN
+722 TPGETPDTVAPDN

-783 IGVIFTSLGIMRKRR
+783 IGAIFTSLGIMRKRR

>member
-1 MLKHK
+1 M
-6 ARKAITTGLAL
+6 AITTGLAL

-51 TPDANGDFTYTND
+51 TPNANGDFTYTND

-121 KLDNAAGHYETN
+121 KLDNAAGNYETN

-151 VTHINIHDA
+151 VTHINVHDA

-171 EDVYGGVAA
+171 EDKYGGVAA
-180 TWMKSWAAYDNFRL
+180 TWMKSWAAYDNFKL
-194 QVNKGDGEFAS
+194 QVNKGNGEYAS
-205 NDPAMMFTPTAE
+205 NDPAVMFTPTAE

-223 TIPKTSLPT
+223 TIPKASLPT

-246 NQDVPVN
+246 NQNVPVN

-294 EADETT
+294 EADEVT
-300 PNPDANVV
+300 PTPTPEPD
-308 TRYIIDGNGGTT
+308 
-320 ATGETTIDVT
+320 
-330 ADQNDHNGVWPPD
+330 
-343 IEELFKRDGYRI
+343 
-355 VGVSVHAQDDKADT
+355 
-369 PAPEMPYPVA
+369 
-379 DGTKTTTIDNT
+379 
-390 GKKIITFT
+390 
-398 KYIQWAKNDDITFID
+398 
-413 GASKQFTNVPTDAGE
+413 PT
-428 IKAPTNFVDK
+428 
-438 NGNPVIGFTSI
+438 
-449 RTGESVKPGQRIPDT
+449 
-464 KKGNTFYAVFNGGE
+464 
-478 LTDLIPEPDPVT
+478 PDPVT

-495 TDDNTQTDGVPPT
+495 TDDNTPTDGVPPT
-508 IEPVVGKNTVM
+508 VEPVEGKNTVM

-532 TNTGEHADIVAP
+532 TNTGEHADVVAP

-550 TDGTMVKR
+550 ADGTMIKR
-558 WVSTDDNIVLMPGG
+558 WVSTDGNIILMPGG

-585 ADYVTP
+585 ADYVTN
-591 SPHDYDPNQEYPQN
+591 SPHDYDPSQEYPQN
-605 VSHIQLIFH
+605 VSQIQLIFH
-614 GNGGTDEHGAIQYA
+614 GNGGVDEHGAIQYV

-633 SATDLPVRPTYT
+633 SATDLPVRLTYN

-688 PHKVIVV
+688 PHKFIVV
-695 YNVYAIWEKNETT
+695 YNVYAIWEKDEVTPDN
-708 PDTPVTPPTPDTPD
+708 PDTPPAPDTPD
-722 TPGETPGTVTPDN
+722 TPGETPDTVTPDN

-783 IGVIFTSLGIMRKRR
+783 IGAIFTSLGIMRKRR

>member
-1 MLKHK
+1 M
-6 ARKAITTGLAL
+6 AITAGLAFS
-17 GMLATITMAA
+17 MFTTIATVT
-27 PAIAETTDA
+27 PAIAETTDTA
-36 AATVTVSNTNNGDIL
+36 TTVTVSTTNNDDIL

-70 VHVVVSGNGSK
+70 VNVVVSGNGSK

-121 KLDNAAGHYETN
+121 KIDNAAGNYETN

-171 EDVYGGVAA
+171 EDKYGGVAA
-180 TWMKSWAAYDNFRL
+180 TWMKSWAAYDNFKL
-194 QVNKGDGEFAS
+194 QVNKGNGEYAS
-205 NDPAMMFTPTAE
+205 NDPAVMFTPTAE

-223 TIPKTSLPT
+223 TIPKASLPT

-294 EADETT
+294 EADEVT
-300 PNPDANVV
+300 PTPTPEPD
-308 TRYIIDGNGGTT
+308 
-320 ATGETTIDVT
+320 
-330 ADQNDHNGVWPPD
+330 
-343 IEELFKRDGYRI
+343 
-355 VGVSVHAQDDKADT
+355 
-369 PAPEMPYPVA
+369 
-379 DGTKTTTIDNT
+379 
-390 GKKIITFT
+390 
-398 KYIQWAKNDDITFID
+398 
-413 GASKQFTNVPTDAGE
+413 PT
-428 IKAPTNFVDK
+428 
-438 NGNPVIGFTSI
+438 
-449 RTGESVKPGQRIPDT
+449 
-464 KKGNTFYAVFNGGE
+464 
-478 LTDLIPEPDPVT
+478 PDPVT

-495 TDDNTQTDGVPPT
+495 TDNHTPTDGVPPT
-508 IEPVVGKNTVM
+508 IEPVEGKNTVM

-532 TNTGEHADIVAP
+532 TNTGEHADVVAP

-550 TDGTMVKR
+550 VDGTMVKR
-558 WVSTDDNIVLMPGG
+558 WVSTDGNIVLMPGG

-585 ADYVTP
+585 ADYVTN

-605 VSHIQLIFH
+605 VSQIQLIFH
-614 GNGGTDEHGAIQYA
+614 GNGGVDEHGAIQYA

-695 YNVYAIWEKNETT
+695 YNVYAIWEKDEVT
-708 PDTPVTPPTPDTPD
+708 PDNPVTPPAPDTPD
-722 TPGETPGTVTPDN
+722 TPGETPDTATPDN

-783 IGVIFTSLGIMRKRR
+783 IGAIFTSLGIMRKRR

>member
-1 MLKHK
+1 M
-6 ARKAITTGLAL
+6 AITAGLAFS
-17 GMLATITMAA
+17 MFTTIATVT
-27 PAIAETTDA
+27 PAIAETTDTA
-36 AATVTVSNTNNGDIL
+36 TTVTVSTTNNDDIL

-81 DENTGNYTVPA
+81 DESTGNYTVPA

-121 KLDNAAGHYETN
+121 KLDNAAGNYETN

-151 VTHINIHDA
+151 VTHINVHDA

-171 EDVYGGVAA
+171 EDKYGGVAA
-180 TWMKSWAAYDNFRL
+180 TWMKSWAAYDNFKL
-194 QVNKGDGEFAS
+194 QVNKGNGEYAS
-205 NDPAMMFTPTAE
+205 NDPAVMFTPTAE

-223 TIPKTSLPT
+223 TIPKASLPT

-246 NQDVPVN
+246 DQDVPVN

-294 EADETT
+294 EADEVT
-300 PNPDANVV
+300 P
-308 TRYIIDGNGGTT
+308 
-320 ATGETTIDVT
+320 
-330 ADQNDHNGVWPPD
+330 
-343 IEELFKRDGYRI
+343 
-355 VGVSVHAQDDKADT
+355 T
-369 PAPEMPYPVA
+369 PTP
-379 DGTKTTTIDNT
+379 
-390 GKKIITFT
+390 
-398 KYIQWAKNDDITFID
+398 Q
-413 GASKQFTNVPTDAGE
+413 
-428 IKAPTNFVDK
+428 
-438 NGNPVIGFTSI
+438 
-449 RTGESVKPGQRIPDT
+449 
-464 KKGNTFYAVFNGGE
+464 
-478 LTDLIPEPDPVT
+478 PDPTPDPAT
-490 PPTPG
+490 PPAPG
-495 TDDNTQTDGVPPT
+495 TDNHTPTDGVPPT
-508 IEPVVGKNTVM
+508 IEPVEGKNTVM
-519 FYSGKLNKGETSV
+519 FYSGKLNKGETSI
-532 TNTGEHADIVAP
+532 TNTGEHADVVAP

-550 TDGTMVKR
+550 VDGTMVKR
-558 WVSTDDNIVLMPGG
+558 WVSTDGNIVLMPGG

-585 ADYVTP
+585 ADYVTN

-605 VSHIQLIFH
+605 VSQIQLIFH
-614 GNGGTDEHGAIQYA
+614 GNGGVDEHGAIQYA

-667 ANNMINLKSIGKR
+667 ANNMINLKSVGKR

-695 YNVYAIWEKNETT
+695 YNVYAIWEKDEVTPDN
-708 PDTPVTPPTPDTPD
+708 PDTPPAPDTPD
-722 TPGETPGTVTPDN
+722 TPGETPDTVTPDN

-783 IGVIFTSLGIMRKRR
+783 IGAIFTSLGIMRKRR

>member
-1 MLKHK
+1 M
-6 ARKAITTGLAL
+6 AITAGLAFS
-17 GMLATITMAA
+17 MFATIATVT
-27 PAIAETTDA
+27 PAIAETTDTA
-36 AATVTVSNTNNGDIL
+36 TTATVSTTNNDDIL

-121 KLDNAAGHYETN
+121 KLDNAAGNYETN

-151 VTHINIHDA
+151 VTHINVHDT

-171 EDVYGGVAA
+171 EDKYGGVAA
-180 TWMKSWAAYDNFRL
+180 TWMKSWAAYDNFKL
-194 QVNKGDGEFAS
+194 QVNKGNGEYAS
-205 NDPAMMFTPTAE
+205 NDPAVMFTPTAE

-223 TIPKTSLPT
+223 TIPKASLPT

-246 NQDVPVN
+246 NQNVPVN

-294 EADETT
+294 EADEVT
-300 PNPDANVV
+300 PTPTPEPD
-308 TRYIIDGNGGTT
+308 
-320 ATGETTIDVT
+320 
-330 ADQNDHNGVWPPD
+330 
-343 IEELFKRDGYRI
+343 
-355 VGVSVHAQDDKADT
+355 
-369 PAPEMPYPVA
+369 
-379 DGTKTTTIDNT
+379 
-390 GKKIITFT
+390 
-398 KYIQWAKNDDITFID
+398 
-413 GASKQFTNVPTDAGE
+413 PT
-428 IKAPTNFVDK
+428 
-438 NGNPVIGFTSI
+438 
-449 RTGESVKPGQRIPDT
+449 
-464 KKGNTFYAVFNGGE
+464 
-478 LTDLIPEPDPVT
+478 PDPVT

-495 TDDNTQTDGVPPT
+495 TDDNTITDGVPPT
-508 IEPVVGKNTVM
+508 IEPVEGKNTVM
-519 FYSGKLNKGETSV
+519 FYSGKLNKGETSI
-532 TNTGEHADIVAP
+532 TNTGEHADVVAP

-550 TDGTMVKR
+550 VDGTMVKR
-558 WVSTDDNIVLMPGG
+558 WVSTDGNIVLMPGG

-585 ADYVTP
+585 ADYVTN

-605 VSHIQLIFH
+605 VSQIQLIFH
-614 GNGGTDEHGAIQYA
+614 GNGGVDEHGAIQYA

-688 PHKVIVV
+688 PHKFIVV
-695 YNVYAIWEKNETT
+695 YNVYAIWEKDEVTPDN
-708 PDTPVTPPTPDTPD
+708 PDTPPAPDTPD
-722 TPGETPGTVTPDN
+722 TPGETPDTVTPDN
-735 PVTPGNQNSTSST
+735 PITPGNQNSTSST

-783 IGVIFTSLGIMRKRR
+783 IGAIFTSLGIMRKRR

>member
-17 GMLATITMAA
+17 GMLATITMVT
-27 PAIAETTDA
+27 PAIAETTDTA
-36 AATVTVSNTNNGDIL
+36 TTATVSTANTGDIL

-81 DENTGNYTVPA
+81 DESTGNYTVPA

-121 KLDNAAGHYETN
+121 KLDNAAGNYETN

-194 QVNKGDGEFAS
+194 QVNKGDGKFAS
-205 NDPAMMFTPTAE
+205 NDPAVMFTPTAE

-223 TIPKTSLPT
+223 TISKASLPT

-246 NQDVPVN
+246 NQNVPVN

-275 GATRYSRADT
+275 GSTRYSRADT
-285 WFNSITPIF
+285 WFNSITPVF
-294 EADETT
+294 EADETEPT
-300 PNPDANVV
+300 P
-308 TRYIIDGNGGTT
+308 
-320 ATGETTIDVT
+320 
-330 ADQNDHNGVWPPD
+330 
-343 IEELFKRDGYRI
+343 
-355 VGVSVHAQDDKADT
+355 T
-369 PAPEMPYPVA
+369 P
-379 DGTKTTTIDNT
+379 T
-390 GKKIITFT
+390 
-398 KYIQWAKNDDITFID
+398 
-413 GASKQFTNVPTDAGE
+413 PT
-428 IKAPTNFVDK
+428 
-438 NGNPVIGFTSI
+438 
-449 RTGESVKPGQRIPDT
+449 
-464 KKGNTFYAVFNGGE
+464 
-478 LTDLIPEPDPVT
+478 PEPE
-490 PPTPG
+490 PTP
-495 TDDNTQTDGVPPT
+495 DNGEHTPTDGVPPT
-508 IEPVVGKNTVM
+508 IEPVEGKNTVM
-519 FYSGKLNKGETSV
+519 FYSGKLNKGETSI
-532 TNTGEHADIVAP
+532 TNTGEHADVVAP

-550 TDGTMVKR
+550 ADGTMVKR
-558 WVSTDDNIVLMPGG
+558 WVSTDGNIVLMPGG

-585 ADYVTP
+585 ADYVTN

-605 VSHIQLIFH
+605 VSQIQLIFH

-688 PHKVIVV
+688 PHKFIVV
-695 YNVYAIWEKNETT
+695 YNVYAIWEKDEVT
-708 PDTPVTPPTPDTPD
+708 PDNPVTPPTPDTPD
-722 TPGETPGTVTPDN
+722 TPGETPGKVTPDN

-783 IGVIFTSLGIMRKRR
+783 IGAIFTSLGIMRKRR

>member
-6 ARKAITTGLAL
+6 ARMAITAGLAFS
-17 GMLATITMAA
+17 MFTTIATVT
-27 PAIAETTDA
+27 PAIAETTDTA
-36 AATVTVSNTNNGDIL
+36 TTVTVSTTNNDDIL

-121 KLDNAAGHYETN
+121 KLDNAAGNYETN

-151 VTHINIHDA
+151 VTHINVHDA

-171 EDVYGGVAA
+171 EDKYGGVAA
-180 TWMKSWAAYDNFRL
+180 TWMKSWAAYDNFKL
-194 QVNKGDGEFAS
+194 QVNKGNGEYAS
-205 NDPAMMFTPTAE
+205 NDPAVMFTPTAE

-223 TIPKTSLPT
+223 TIPKASLPT

-246 NQDVPVN
+246 DQDVPVN

-294 EADETT
+294 EADEVT
-300 PNPDANVV
+300 P
-308 TRYIIDGNGGTT
+308 
-320 ATGETTIDVT
+320 
-330 ADQNDHNGVWPPD
+330 
-343 IEELFKRDGYRI
+343 
-355 VGVSVHAQDDKADT
+355 T
-369 PAPEMPYPVA
+369 PTP
-379 DGTKTTTIDNT
+379 
-390 GKKIITFT
+390 
-398 KYIQWAKNDDITFID
+398 Q
-413 GASKQFTNVPTDAGE
+413 
-428 IKAPTNFVDK
+428 
-438 NGNPVIGFTSI
+438 
-449 RTGESVKPGQRIPDT
+449 
-464 KKGNTFYAVFNGGE
+464 
-478 LTDLIPEPDPVT
+478 PDPTPDPAT
-490 PPTPG
+490 PPAPG
-495 TDDNTQTDGVPPT
+495 TDNHTPTDGVPPT
-508 IEPVVGKNTVM
+508 IEPVEGKNTVM
-519 FYSGKLNKGETSV
+519 FYSGKLNKGETSI
-532 TNTGEHADIVAP
+532 TNTGEHADVVAP

-558 WVSTDDNIVLMPGG
+558 WVSTDGSIVLMPGG

-585 ADYVTP
+585 ADYVIN
-591 SPHDYDPNQEYPQN
+591 SPHDYDQNQEYPQN
-605 VSHIQLIFH
+605 VSQIQLIFH
-614 GNGGTDEHGAIQYA
+614 GNGGVDEHGAIQYA

-695 YNVYAIWEKNETT
+695 YNVYAIWEKDEVT
-708 PDTPVTPPTPDTPD
+708 PDNPVTPPAPDTPD

-783 IGVIFTSLGIMRKRR
+783 IGAIFTSLGIMRKRR

>member
-17 GMLATITMAA
+17 GMLATIAMAA

-81 DENTGNYTVPA
+81 DENTGNYTAPA

-121 KLDNAAGHYETN
+121 KLDNAAGNYETN

-151 VTHINIHDA
+151 VTHINVHDT

-171 EDVYGGVAA
+171 EDKYGGVAA
-180 TWMKSWAAYDNFRL
+180 TWMKSWAAYDNFKL
-194 QVNKGDGEFAS
+194 QVNKGNGEYAS
-205 NDPAMMFTPTAE
+205 NDPAVMFTPTAE
-217 DMGNGF
+217 DMGNCF
-223 TIPKTSLPT
+223 TIPKASLPT

-253 FTADGNAVL
+253 FTTDGNAVL

-294 EADETT
+294 EADEVT
-300 PNPDANVV
+300 P
-308 TRYIIDGNGGTT
+308 
-320 ATGETTIDVT
+320 
-330 ADQNDHNGVWPPD
+330 
-343 IEELFKRDGYRI
+343 
-355 VGVSVHAQDDKADT
+355 T
-369 PAPEMPYPVA
+369 PTP
-379 DGTKTTTIDNT
+379 
-390 GKKIITFT
+390 
-398 KYIQWAKNDDITFID
+398 Q
-413 GASKQFTNVPTDAGE
+413 
-428 IKAPTNFVDK
+428 
-438 NGNPVIGFTSI
+438 
-449 RTGESVKPGQRIPDT
+449 
-464 KKGNTFYAVFNGGE
+464 
-478 LTDLIPEPDPVT
+478 PDPTPDPAT
-490 PPTPG
+490 PPAPG
-495 TDDNTQTDGVPPT
+495 TDNHTPTDGVPPT
-508 IEPVVGKNTVM
+508 IEPVEGKNTVM
-519 FYSGKLNKGETSV
+519 FYSGKLNKGETSI
-532 TNTGEHADIVAP
+532 TNTGEHADVVAP

-550 TDGTMVKR
+550 VDGTMVKR
-558 WVSTDDNIVLMPGG
+558 WVSTDGSIVLMPGG

-585 ADYVTP
+585 ADYVTN

-605 VSHIQLIFH
+605 VSQIQLIFH

-688 PHKVIVV
+688 PHKFIVV
-695 YNVYAIWEKNETT
+695 YNVYAIWEKDEVTPDN
-708 PDTPVTPPTPDTPD
+708 PDTPPAPDTPD
-722 TPGETPGTVTPDN
+722 TPGETPDTVTPDN

-770 TGDAASSAGIIAG
+770 TGDAASSAGIIAV
-783 IGVIFTSLGIMRKRR
+783 IGAIFTSLGVMRKRR

>member
-1 MLKHK
+1 M
-6 ARKAITTGLAL
+6 AITAGLAFS
-17 GMLATITMAA
+17 MLTTITTVT
-27 PAIAETTDA
+27 PAIAETTDTET
-36 AATVTVSNTNNGDIL
+36 TVTVSTTNNDDIL

-81 DENTGNYTVPA
+81 DENTGNYTAPA

-121 KLDNAAGHYETN
+121 KIDNAAGNYETN

-171 EDVYGGVAA
+171 EDKYGGVAA
-180 TWMKSWAAYDNFRL
+180 TWMKSWAAYDNFKL
-194 QVNKGDGEFAS
+194 QVNKGNGEYAS
-205 NDPAMMFTPTAE
+205 NDPAVMFTPTAE

-223 TIPKTSLPT
+223 TIPKASLPT

-246 NQDVPVN
+246 NQNVPVN

-294 EADETT
+294 EADEVT
-300 PNPDANVV
+300 P
-308 TRYIIDGNGGTT
+308 
-320 ATGETTIDVT
+320 
-330 ADQNDHNGVWPPD
+330 
-343 IEELFKRDGYRI
+343 
-355 VGVSVHAQDDKADT
+355 T
-369 PAPEMPYPVA
+369 PTP
-379 DGTKTTTIDNT
+379 
-390 GKKIITFT
+390 
-398 KYIQWAKNDDITFID
+398 Q
-413 GASKQFTNVPTDAGE
+413 
-428 IKAPTNFVDK
+428 
-438 NGNPVIGFTSI
+438 
-449 RTGESVKPGQRIPDT
+449 
-464 KKGNTFYAVFNGGE
+464 
-478 LTDLIPEPDPVT
+478 PDPTPDPAT
-490 PPTPG
+490 PPAPG
-495 TDDNTQTDGVPPT
+495 TDNHTPTDGVPPT
-508 IEPVVGKNTVM
+508 IEPVEGKNTVM
-519 FYSGKLNKGETSV
+519 FYSGKLNKGETSI
-532 TNTGEHADIVAP
+532 TNTGEHADVVAP

-550 TDGTMVKR
+550 VDGTMVKR
-558 WVSTDDNIVLMPGG
+558 WVSTDGNIVLMPGG

-585 ADYVTP
+585 ADYVTN

-605 VSHIQLIFH
+605 VSQIQLIFH
-614 GNGGTDEHGAIQYA
+614 GNGGVDEHGAIQYA

-688 PHKVIVV
+688 PHKFIVV
-695 YNVYAIWEKNETT
+695 YNVYAIWEKDKVT
-708 PDTPVTPPTPDTPD
+708 PDNPVTPPTPDTPD
-722 TPGETPGTVTPDN
+722 TPGETPGAVTPDN
-735 PVTPGNQNSTSST
+735 PVTPGNQNSTFST

-783 IGVIFTSLGIMRKRR
+783 IGAIFTSLGIMRKRR

>member
-6 ARKAITTGLAL
+6 ARMAITTGLAL

-107 FNPNQGGMAMTGYT
+107 FNPNQSGMAMTGYT
-121 KLDNAAGHYETN
+121 KLDNAAGNYETN

-151 VTHINIHDA
+151 VTHINVHDA

-171 EDVYGGVAA
+171 EDKYGGVAA
-180 TWMKSWAAYDNFRL
+180 TWMKSWAAYDNFKL
-194 QVNKGDGEFAS
+194 QVNKGNGEYAS
-205 NDPAMMFTPTAE
+205 NDPAVMFTPTAE

-223 TIPKTSLPT
+223 TIPKASLPT

-253 FTADGNAVL
+253 FTTDGNAVL

-294 EADETT
+294 EADEVT
-300 PNPDANVV
+300 PTPTPEPD
-308 TRYIIDGNGGTT
+308 
-320 ATGETTIDVT
+320 
-330 ADQNDHNGVWPPD
+330 
-343 IEELFKRDGYRI
+343 
-355 VGVSVHAQDDKADT
+355 
-369 PAPEMPYPVA
+369 
-379 DGTKTTTIDNT
+379 
-390 GKKIITFT
+390 
-398 KYIQWAKNDDITFID
+398 
-413 GASKQFTNVPTDAGE
+413 PT
-428 IKAPTNFVDK
+428 
-438 NGNPVIGFTSI
+438 
-449 RTGESVKPGQRIPDT
+449 
-464 KKGNTFYAVFNGGE
+464 
-478 LTDLIPEPDPVT
+478 PDPVT

-495 TDDNTQTDGVPPT
+495 TDDSTPTDGIPPT
-508 IEPVVGKNTVM
+508 IEPVEGKNTVM
-519 FYSGKLNKGETSV
+519 FYSGKLNKSETSV
-532 TNTGEHADIVAP
+532 ANTGEHADVVAP

-550 TDGTMVKR
+550 SDGTMVKR
-558 WVSTDDNIVLMPGG
+558 WVSTDGNIVLMPGG

-585 ADYVTP
+585 ADYVTN

-605 VSHIQLIFH
+605 VSQIQLIFH
-614 GNGGTDEHGAIQYA
+614 GNGGVDEHSAIQYA

-680 SVMADPND
+680 SVMTDPND

-695 YNVYAIWEKNETT
+695 YNVYAIWEKDEVT
-708 PDTPVTPPTPDTPD
+708 PDNPVTPPTPDTPD
-722 TPGETPGTVTPDN
+722 TPGETPDTVTPDN

-760 TSKKKTDNPE
+760 ASKKKTDNPE

>member
-1 MLKHK
+1 M
-6 ARKAITTGLAL
+6 AITAGLAFS
-17 GMLATITMAA
+17 MLTTIATVT
-27 PAIAETTDA
+27 PAIAETTDTA
-36 AATVTVSNTNNGDIL
+36 TTVTVSATNNDDIL

-92 LTYDKSNDDITFKAN
+92 LTYDKSNDGITFKAN

-121 KLDNAAGHYETN
+121 KLDNAAGNYETN

-151 VTHINIHDA
+151 VTHINVHDA

-171 EDVYGGVAA
+171 EDKYGGVAA
-180 TWMKSWAAYDNFRL
+180 TWMKSWAAYDNFKL
-194 QVNKGDGEFAS
+194 QVNKGNGEYAS
-205 NDPAMMFTPTAE
+205 NDPAVMFTPTAE

-223 TIPKTSLPT
+223 TIPKASLPT

-294 EADETT
+294 EADEVT
-300 PNPDANVV
+300 P
-308 TRYIIDGNGGTT
+308 
-320 ATGETTIDVT
+320 
-330 ADQNDHNGVWPPD
+330 
-343 IEELFKRDGYRI
+343 
-355 VGVSVHAQDDKADT
+355 T
-369 PAPEMPYPVA
+369 PTP
-379 DGTKTTTIDNT
+379 
-390 GKKIITFT
+390 
-398 KYIQWAKNDDITFID
+398 Q
-413 GASKQFTNVPTDAGE
+413 
-428 IKAPTNFVDK
+428 
-438 NGNPVIGFTSI
+438 
-449 RTGESVKPGQRIPDT
+449 
-464 KKGNTFYAVFNGGE
+464 
-478 LTDLIPEPDPVT
+478 PDPTPDPAT
-490 PPTPG
+490 PPAPG
-495 TDDNTQTDGVPPT
+495 TDNHTPTDGVPPT
-508 IEPVVGKNTVM
+508 IEPVEGKNTVM
-519 FYSGKLNKGETSV
+519 FYSGKLNKGETSI
-532 TNTGEHADIVAP
+532 TNTGEHADVVAP

-550 TDGTMVKR
+550 VDGTMVKR
-558 WVSTDDNIVLMPGG
+558 WVSTDGNIVLMPGG

-585 ADYVTP
+585 ADYVTN

-605 VSHIQLIFH
+605 VSQIQLIFH

-680 SVMADPND
+680 SAMADPND

-695 YNVYAIWEKNETT
+695 YNVYAIWEKDE
-708 PDTPVTPPTPDTPD
+708 VTPDTPD
-722 TPGETPGTVTPDN
+722 TPVETPGTVTPDN
-735 PVTPGNQNSTSST
+735 PATPGNQNSTSSI

-770 TGDAASSAGIIAG
+770 TGDAASSAGIISG
-783 IGVIFTSLGIMRKRR
+783 IGAIFTSLGIMRKRR

>member
-17 GMLATITMAA
+17 GVLATITMVT
-27 PAIAETTDA
+27 PAIAETTDT
-36 AATVTVSNTNNGDIL
+36 AATVTVSTTNNDDIL
-51 TPDANGDFTYTND
+51 TSDANGDFTYTND

-70 VHVVVSGNGSK
+70 VHAVVSGNGSK

-121 KLDNAAGHYETN
+121 KLDNAAGNYETN

-151 VTHINIHDA
+151 VTHINVHDA

-171 EDVYGGVAA
+171 EDKYGGVAA
-180 TWMKSWAAYDNFRL
+180 TWMKSWAAYDNFNL
-194 QVNKGDGEFAS
+194 QVNKGNGEYAS
-205 NDPAMMFTPTAE
+205 NDPAVMFAPTAE

-223 TIPKTSLPT
+223 TIPKASLPT

-246 NQDVPVN
+246 DQDVPVN

-294 EADETT
+294 EADEVT
-300 PNPDANVV
+300 P
-308 TRYIIDGNGGTT
+308 
-320 ATGETTIDVT
+320 
-330 ADQNDHNGVWPPD
+330 
-343 IEELFKRDGYRI
+343 
-355 VGVSVHAQDDKADT
+355 T
-369 PAPEMPYPVA
+369 PTP
-379 DGTKTTTIDNT
+379 
-390 GKKIITFT
+390 
-398 KYIQWAKNDDITFID
+398 Q
-413 GASKQFTNVPTDAGE
+413 
-428 IKAPTNFVDK
+428 
-438 NGNPVIGFTSI
+438 
-449 RTGESVKPGQRIPDT
+449 
-464 KKGNTFYAVFNGGE
+464 
-478 LTDLIPEPDPVT
+478 PDPTPDPAT
-490 PPTPG
+490 PPAPG
-495 TDDNTQTDGVPPT
+495 TDNHTPTDGVPPT
-508 IEPVVGKNTVM
+508 IKPVEGKNTVM
-519 FYSGKLNKGETSV
+519 FYSGKLNKGETSI
-532 TNTGEHADIVAP
+532 TNTGEHADVVAP

-550 TDGTMVKR
+550 VDGTMVKR
-558 WVSTDDNIVLMPGG
+558 WVSTDGNIVLMPGG

-585 ADYVTP
+585 ADYVTN

-605 VSHIQLIFH
+605 VSQIQLIFH
-614 GNGGTDEHGAIQYA
+614 GNGGVDEHGAIQYA

-695 YNVYAIWEKNETT
+695 YNVYAIWEKDEVT
-708 PDTPVTPPTPDTPD
+708 PDNPVTPLTPDTPD

-770 TGDAASSAGIIAG
+770 TGDAVSSAGIIAG
-783 IGVIFTSLGIMRKRR
+783 IGAIFTSLGIMRKRR

>member
-17 GMLATITMAA
+17 GMLATITMVT
-27 PAIAETTDA
+27 PAIAETTDTETT
-36 AATVTVSNTNNGDIL
+36 ATVSTTNNDDIL

-121 KLDNAAGHYETN
+121 KLDNAAGNYETN
-133 SWEDDYSDSLPY
+133 SWEYDYSDSLPY

-151 VTHINIHDA
+151 VTHINVHDA

-171 EDVYGGVAA
+171 EDKYGGVAA
-180 TWMKSWAAYDNFRL
+180 TWMKSWAAYDNFKL
-194 QVNKGDGEFAS
+194 QVNKGNGEYAS
-205 NDPAMMFTPTAE
+205 NDPAVMFTPTAE

-223 TIPKTSLPT
+223 TIPKASLPT

-246 NQDVPVN
+246 NQNAPVN

-294 EADETT
+294 EADEVT
-300 PNPDANVV
+300 P
-308 TRYIIDGNGGTT
+308 
-320 ATGETTIDVT
+320 
-330 ADQNDHNGVWPPD
+330 
-343 IEELFKRDGYRI
+343 
-355 VGVSVHAQDDKADT
+355 T
-369 PAPEMPYPVA
+369 PEPE
-379 DGTKTTTIDNT
+379 
-390 GKKIITFT
+390 
-398 KYIQWAKNDDITFID
+398 
-413 GASKQFTNVPTDAGE
+413 PT
-428 IKAPTNFVDK
+428 
-438 NGNPVIGFTSI
+438 
-449 RTGESVKPGQRIPDT
+449 
-464 KKGNTFYAVFNGGE
+464 
-478 LTDLIPEPDPVT
+478 PDPVT

-495 TDDNTQTDGVPPT
+495 TDNSTPTDGIPPT
-508 IEPVVGKNTVM
+508 IEPVEGKNTVM
-519 FYSGKLNKGETSV
+519 FYSGKLNKGETSI
-532 TNTGEHADIVAP
+532 TNTGEHADVVAP

-550 TDGTMVKR
+550 ADGTMVKR
-558 WVSTDDNIVLMPGG
+558 WVSTDGNIVLMPGG

-585 ADYVTP
+585 ADYVTN

-605 VSHIQLIFH
+605 VSQIQLIFH
-614 GNGGTDEHGAIQYA
+614 GNGGVDEHGAIQYA

-688 PHKVIVV
+688 PHKFIVV
-695 YNVYAIWEKNETT
+695 YNVYAIWEKDEVTPDN
-708 PDTPVTPPTPDTPD
+708 PDTPPAPDTPD
-722 TPGETPGTVTPDN
+722 TPGETPDTVTPDN

>member
-1 MLKHK
+1 M
-6 ARKAITTGLAL
+6 AITAGLAFS
-17 GMLATITMAA
+17 MFTTIATVT
-27 PAIAETTDA
+27 PAIAETTDTA
-36 AATVTVSNTNNGDIL
+36 TTVTVSTINNDDIL

-81 DENTGNYTVPA
+81 DENTDNYTVPA

-121 KLDNAAGHYETN
+121 KLDNAAGNYETN

-151 VTHINIHDA
+151 VTHINVHDA

-171 EDVYGGVAA
+171 EDKYGGVAA
-180 TWMKSWAAYDNFRL
+180 TWMKSWAAYDNFKL
-194 QVNKGDGEFAS
+194 QVNKGNGEYAS
-205 NDPAMMFTPTAE
+205 NDPAAVFTPTAE

-223 TIPKTSLPT
+223 TIPKASLPT

-246 NQDVPVN
+246 NQNVPVN

-262 SLAELTHTRIMAD
+262 SLSELTHTRIMAD

-294 EADETT
+294 EADEVT
-300 PNPDANVV
+300 PTPTPEPD
-308 TRYIIDGNGGTT
+308 
-320 ATGETTIDVT
+320 
-330 ADQNDHNGVWPPD
+330 
-343 IEELFKRDGYRI
+343 
-355 VGVSVHAQDDKADT
+355 
-369 PAPEMPYPVA
+369 
-379 DGTKTTTIDNT
+379 
-390 GKKIITFT
+390 
-398 KYIQWAKNDDITFID
+398 
-413 GASKQFTNVPTDAGE
+413 PT
-428 IKAPTNFVDK
+428 
-438 NGNPVIGFTSI
+438 
-449 RTGESVKPGQRIPDT
+449 
-464 KKGNTFYAVFNGGE
+464 
-478 LTDLIPEPDPVT
+478 PDPVT

-495 TDDNTQTDGVPPT
+495 TDDNTPTDGVPPT
-508 IEPVVGKNTVM
+508 IEPVEGKNTVM
-519 FYSGKLNKGETSV
+519 FYSGKLNKGETSI
-532 TNTGEHADIVAP
+532 TNTGEHADVVAP

-550 TDGTMVKR
+550 ADGTMVKR
-558 WVSTDDNIVLMPGG
+558 WVSTDGNIVLMPGG

-585 ADYVTP
+585 ADYVTN
-591 SPHDYDPNQEYPQN
+591 SPHDYDPNQNYPQN
-605 VSHIQLIFH
+605 VSQIQLIFH
-614 GNGGTDEHGAIQYA
+614 GNGGVDEHGAIQYA

-633 SATDLPVRPTYT
+633 STTDLPVRPTYT

-695 YNVYAIWEKNETT
+695 YNVYAIWEKDEVTPDN
-708 PDTPVTPPTPDTPD
+708 PDTPPAPDTPD
-722 TPGETPGTVTPDN
+722 TPGETPDTVTPDN
-735 PVTPGNQNSTSST
+735 PVTPDNQNSTSST

-783 IGVIFTSLGIMRKRR
+783 IGAIFTSLGIMRKRR

>member
-6 ARKAITTGLAL
+6 ARMAITAGLAFS
-17 GMLATITMAA
+17 MLTTIATVT
-27 PAIAETTDA
+27 PAIAETTDTET
-36 AATVTVSNTNNGDIL
+36 TVTVSTTNNDDIL

-121 KLDNAAGHYETN
+121 KLDNAAGNYETN

-151 VTHINIHDA
+151 VTHINVHDA

-171 EDVYGGVAA
+171 EDKYGGVAA
-180 TWMKSWAAYDNFRL
+180 TWMKSWAAYDNFKL
-194 QVNKGDGEFAS
+194 QVNKGNGEYAS
-205 NDPAMMFTPTAE
+205 NDPAVMFTPTAE

-223 TIPKTSLPT
+223 TIPKASLPT

-246 NQDVPVN
+246 DQDVPVN

-294 EADETT
+294 EADEVTPT
-300 PNPDANVV
+300 PTPQPNP
-308 TRYIIDGNGGTT
+308 T
-320 ATGETTIDVT
+320 
-330 ADQNDHNGVWPPD
+330 
-343 IEELFKRDGYRI
+343 
-355 VGVSVHAQDDKADT
+355 
-369 PAPEMPYPVA
+369 
-379 DGTKTTTIDNT
+379 
-390 GKKIITFT
+390 
-398 KYIQWAKNDDITFID
+398 
-413 GASKQFTNVPTDAGE
+413 
-428 IKAPTNFVDK
+428 
-438 NGNPVIGFTSI
+438 
-449 RTGESVKPGQRIPDT
+449 
-464 KKGNTFYAVFNGGE
+464 
-478 LTDLIPEPDPVT
+478 PDPAT
-490 PPTPG
+490 PPAPG
-495 TDDNTQTDGVPPT
+495 TDNHTPTDGVPPT
-508 IEPVVGKNTVM
+508 IEPVEGKNTVM
-519 FYSGKLNKGETSV
+519 FYSGKLNKGETSI
-532 TNTGEHADIVAP
+532 TNTGEHADVVAP

-550 TDGTMVKR
+550 ADGTMVKR
-558 WVSTDDNIVLMPGG
+558 WVSTDGNIVLMPCG

-585 ADYVTP
+585 ADYVTN

-605 VSHIQLIFH
+605 VSQIQLIFH
-614 GNGGTDEHGAIQYA
+614 GNGGVDEHGAIQYA

-695 YNVYAIWEKNETT
+695 YNVYAIWEKDEVI
-708 PDTPVTPPTPDTPD
+708 PDNPVTPPAPDTPD
-722 TPGETPGTVTPDN
+722 TPGEAPGTVTPDN
-735 PVTPGNQNSTSST
+735 PATPGNQNSTSSI

-770 TGDAASSAGIIAG
+770 TGDAVSSAGIIAG
-783 IGVIFTSLGIMRKRR
+783 IGAIFTSLGIMRKRR

>member
-17 GMLATITMAA
+17 GMLATITMVT
-27 PAIAETTDA
+27 PAIAETTETA
-36 AATVTVSNTNNGDIL
+36 TTATVSTANTGDIL

-81 DENTGNYTVPA
+81 DENTGNYTIPA

-133 SWEDDYSDSLPY
+133 SWEDDYSDSLLY
-145 TIDENG
+145 TIDGNG

-171 EDVYGGVAA
+171 EDKYGGVAA
-180 TWMKSWAAYDNFRL
+180 TWMKSWAAYDNFKL
-194 QVNKGDGEFAS
+194 QVNKGNGEYAS
-205 NDPAMMFTPTAE
+205 NYPAVMFTPTAE

-223 TIPKTSLPT
+223 TIPKASLPT

-246 NQDVPVN
+246 NQNVPVN
-253 FTADGNAVL
+253 FTADGNVVL

-294 EADETT
+294 EADEVT
-300 PNPDANVV
+300 P
-308 TRYIIDGNGGTT
+308 
-320 ATGETTIDVT
+320 
-330 ADQNDHNGVWPPD
+330 
-343 IEELFKRDGYRI
+343 
-355 VGVSVHAQDDKADT
+355 T
-369 PAPEMPYPVA
+369 P
-379 DGTKTTTIDNT
+379 T
-390 GKKIITFT
+390 
-398 KYIQWAKNDDITFID
+398 
-413 GASKQFTNVPTDAGE
+413 
-428 IKAPTNFVDK
+428 
-438 NGNPVIGFTSI
+438 
-449 RTGESVKPGQRIPDT
+449 
-464 KKGNTFYAVFNGGE
+464 
-478 LTDLIPEPDPVT
+478 PEPDPTPDPVA

-495 TDDNTQTDGVPPT
+495 TDDNTPTDGVPPT
-508 IEPVVGKNTVM
+508 IEPVEGKNTVM

-532 TNTGEHADIVAP
+532 TNTGEHADVVAP

-550 TDGTMVKR
+550 VDGTIVKR
-558 WVSTDDNIVLMPGG
+558 WVSTDGNIVLMPGG

-585 ADYVTP
+585 ADYVTN

-605 VSHIQLIFH
+605 VSQIQLIFH
-614 GNGGTDEHGAIQYA
+614 GNGGVDEHGAIQYA

-695 YNVYAIWEKNETT
+695 YNVYAIWEKDEVTPDN
-708 PDTPVTPPTPDTPD
+708 PDTPPAPDTPD
-722 TPGETPGTVTPDN
+722 TPGETPDTVTPDN

-783 IGVIFTSLGIMRKRR
+783 IGAIFTSLGIMRKRR

>member
-6 ARKAITTGLAL
+6 ARMAITAGLAFS
-17 GMLATITMAA
+17 MLTTIATVT
-27 PAIAETTDA
+27 PAIAETTDTET
-36 AATVTVSNTNNGDIL
+36 TVTVSTTNNDDIL
-51 TPDANGDFTYTND
+51 TSDANGDFTYTND

-81 DENTGNYTVPA
+81 DENAGNYTVPA

-121 KLDNAAGHYETN
+121 KLDNAAGNYETN

-151 VTHINIHDA
+151 VTHINVHDA

-171 EDVYGGVAA
+171 EDKYGGVAA
-180 TWMKSWAAYDNFRL
+180 TWMKSWAAYDNFKL
-194 QVNKGDGEFAS
+194 QVNKGNGEYAS
-205 NDPAMMFTPTAE
+205 NDPAVMFTPTAE

-223 TIPKTSLPT
+223 TIPKASLPT

-246 NQDVPVN
+246 DQDVPVN

-294 EADETT
+294 EADEVT
-300 PNPDANVV
+300 PTPTPKPD
-308 TRYIIDGNGGTT
+308 
-320 ATGETTIDVT
+320 
-330 ADQNDHNGVWPPD
+330 
-343 IEELFKRDGYRI
+343 
-355 VGVSVHAQDDKADT
+355 
-369 PAPEMPYPVA
+369 
-379 DGTKTTTIDNT
+379 
-390 GKKIITFT
+390 
-398 KYIQWAKNDDITFID
+398 
-413 GASKQFTNVPTDAGE
+413 PT
-428 IKAPTNFVDK
+428 
-438 NGNPVIGFTSI
+438 
-449 RTGESVKPGQRIPDT
+449 
-464 KKGNTFYAVFNGGE
+464 
-478 LTDLIPEPDPVT
+478 PDPVA

-495 TDDNTQTDGVPPT
+495 TDDNTPTDGIPPT
-508 IEPVVGKNTVM
+508 IEPVEGKNTVM
-519 FYSGKLNKGETSV
+519 FYSGKLNKGETSI
-532 TNTGEHADIVAP
+532 TNTGEHADVVAP

-550 TDGTMVKR
+550 ADGTMVKR
-558 WVSTDDNIVLMPGG
+558 WVSTDGSIVLMPGG

-585 ADYVTP
+585 ADYVTN

-605 VSHIQLIFH
+605 VSQIQLIFH

-680 SVMADPND
+680 SVMEDPND

-695 YNVYAIWEKNETT
+695 YNVYAIWEKDEVT
-708 PDTPVTPPTPDTPD
+708 PDNPVTPPAPDTPY
-722 TPGETPGTVTPDN
+722 TPSETPGTVTPDN
-735 PVTPGNQNSTSST
+735 PVTPDNQNSTSST

-783 IGVIFTSLGIMRKRR
+783 IGAIFTSLGIMRKRR

>member
-1 MLKHK
+1 M
-6 ARKAITTGLAL
+6 AITAGLAFS
-17 GMLATITMAA
+17 MFTTIATVT
-27 PAIAETTDA
+27 PAIAETTDTA
-36 AATVTVSNTNNGDIL
+36 TTVTVSTTNNDDIL

-121 KLDNAAGHYETN
+121 KLDNAAGNYETN

-151 VTHINIHDA
+151 VTHINVHDA

-171 EDVYGGVAA
+171 EDKYGGVAA
-180 TWMKSWAAYDNFRL
+180 TWMKSWAAYDNFKL
-194 QVNKGDGEFAS
+194 QVNKGNGEYAS
-205 NDPAMMFTPTAE
+205 NDPAVMFTPTAE

-223 TIPKTSLPT
+223 TIPKASLPT
-232 KEGYHIKAFRTDKY
+232 KEGYHIKVFRTDKY
-246 NQDVPVN
+246 NQNVPVN

-294 EADETT
+294 EADEVT
-300 PNPDANVV
+300 PTPTPQPD
-308 TRYIIDGNGGTT
+308 
-320 ATGETTIDVT
+320 
-330 ADQNDHNGVWPPD
+330 
-343 IEELFKRDGYRI
+343 
-355 VGVSVHAQDDKADT
+355 
-369 PAPEMPYPVA
+369 
-379 DGTKTTTIDNT
+379 
-390 GKKIITFT
+390 
-398 KYIQWAKNDDITFID
+398 
-413 GASKQFTNVPTDAGE
+413 PT
-428 IKAPTNFVDK
+428 
-438 NGNPVIGFTSI
+438 
-449 RTGESVKPGQRIPDT
+449 
-464 KKGNTFYAVFNGGE
+464 
-478 LTDLIPEPDPVT
+478 PDPVT

-495 TDDNTQTDGVPPT
+495 TYDSTPTDGVPPT
-508 IEPVVGKNTVM
+508 IEPVEGKNTVM
-519 FYSGKLNKGETSV
+519 FYSGKLNKGETSI
-532 TNTGEHADIVAP
+532 TNTGEHVDVVAP

-550 TDGTMVKR
+550 ADGTMVKR
-558 WVSTDDNIVLMPGG
+558 WVSTDGNIVLMPGG

-585 ADYVTP
+585 ADYVTN

-605 VSHIQLIFH
+605 VSQIQLIFH
-614 GNGGTDEHGAIQYA
+614 GNGGVDEHGAIQYA

-688 PHKVIVV
+688 PHKFIVV
-695 YNVYAIWEKNETT
+695 YNVYAIWEKDEVT
-708 PDTPVTPPTPDTPD
+708 PDNLVIPTTPDTPD
-722 TPGETPGTVTPDN
+722 TPGKTPGTVTPDN
-735 PVTPGNQNSTSST
+735 PATPGNQNSTSSI

-783 IGVIFTSLGIMRKRR
+783 IGAIFTSLGIMRKRR